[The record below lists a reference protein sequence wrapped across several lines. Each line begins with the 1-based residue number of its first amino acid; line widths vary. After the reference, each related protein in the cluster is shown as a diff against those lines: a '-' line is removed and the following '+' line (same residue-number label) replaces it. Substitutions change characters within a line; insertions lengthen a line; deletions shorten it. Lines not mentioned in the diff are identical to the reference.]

1 MTQNRYLFGGS
12 RDNHVLATNMI
23 ITRSGILKKNENPSA
38 KKYPKQQP
46 GMVRCRFF
54 KLSNNWISIEYLQST
69 QLYFQTEYTFKF
81 TMIVK

>member
-38 KKYPKQQP
+38 KKYPKQ
-46 GMVRCRFF
+46 
-54 KLSNNWISIEYLQST
+54 
-69 QLYFQTEYTFKF
+69 
-81 TMIVK
+81 